1 MEVIQ
6 ASEMARIEKLAFQEG
21 ASGDAFMQKA
31 AKGIAEAIDRYMNE
45 HHLERKITFFSGKG
59 NNGGDVFCAALLLMK
74 EGYQLT
80 GYHTNPLD
88 TCSPLCQKYGKA
100 FQNQAHKLILIETAG
115 QIELPSEG
123 ILLDGILGTGFQGKP
138 TPKLEAIFNKINET
152 RVPVFAIDIPS
163 GLNGDTGVVESAAIE
178 ASNTL
183 FLGLPKKGFF
193 IRDGWSHVG
202 QLEPVD
208 FGLDAK
214 YIKQAKAEYE
224 LLQEEDIQS
233 LFPKVIRN
241 RHKYQAGY
249 VVGLSGSKGMMG
261 ASLLSG
267 MAALKSGAGIV
278 KVIHLEDE
286 FTDQAANPELI
297 HKTLS
302 FEQVDEALELMNQ
315 ATAVYLGPGM
325 GTSDKSLA
333 FLTELLPKIEK
344 PCVIDADA
352 LTLITK
358 NKLAFPK
365 ETLITPHLGEMHRL
379 LGQKPEDPLELI
391 ELCKQYASEHSITL
405 LLKGGP
411 SFIFQ
416 KDQIPLVNPTGD
428 PGMAT
433 AGSGDVLTG
442 ILVGLLSQIGM
453 DTFKA
458 AKLGVFLHGKVGE
471 IAARKRSSY
480 SVTAS
485 DLVKFLYK
493 VFKK

>member
-6 ASEMARIEKLAFQEG
+6 ASEMARIEKLAFQDG

-31 AKGIAEAIDRYMNE
+31 AKGIAEAVDRYINE
-45 HHLERKITFFSGKG
+45 HHLERKISFFAGKG
-59 NNGGDVFCAALLLMK
+59 NNGGDAFCAALLLLR

-80 GYHTNPLD
+80 GYHTDPLD

-100 FQNQAHKLILIETAG
+100 FQDQASDLVLIETVD
-115 QIELPSEG
+115 QIGLPLDG
-123 ILLDGILGTGFQGKP
+123 ILLDGILGTGFKGKP
-138 TPKLEAIFNKINET
+138 TPNLEAIFNKINEAK
-152 RVPVFAIDIPS
+152 VPVFAIDIPS
-163 GLNGDTGVVESAAIE
+163 GLNGDTGVVESVAIE
-178 ASNTL
+178 ASHTL

-193 IRDGWSHVG
+193 VRDGWNHVG
-202 QLEPVD
+202 QLESVD
-208 FGLDAK
+208 FGLDPK

-249 VVGLSGSKGMMG
+249 VVGLTGSKGMMG

-297 HKTLS
+297 HKTLG
-302 FEQVDEALELMNQ
+302 FDQVDEAIALMHQ

-325 GTSDKSLA
+325 GTSDKVLT
-333 FLTELLPKIEK
+333 FLTKLLPQIEK
-344 PCVIDADA
+344 PCVLDADA
-352 LTLITK
+352 LTLIAK

-391 ELCKQYASEHSITL
+391 ELCKQYVAEHPITL

-416 KDQIPLVNPTGD
+416 KDLIPLVNPTGD

-442 ILVGLLSQIGM
+442 ILVGLLSQTGM
-453 DTFKA
+453 DTLKA

-471 IAARKRSSY
+471 VVAKKKSSY
-480 SVTAS
+480 CAVAS